1 MRGGESSFWSQ
12 APFARLLLPLVAGM
26 CVPDMKSGADILT
39 GAALSGLCLYYFIPS
54 FRLSWRWRKVPL
66 WMIIILYAVLGN
78 ERMTAAR
85 QNVEMPENYQGE
97 EIWCCVGVLEP
108 PVDKPHSRQC
118 AVRILQCASE
128 PAFVRRKAVLY
139 LAPGDESDSLLP
151 SDRIWIHTSL
161 EDFENFTEDF
171 DYHSYMK
178 NKGYTA
184 RAYVRNSQW
193 RKMNAGETLRGSCRT
208 PGAKAL
214 LYRELWVERYR
225 YYGIENENLALI
237 SALSLGK
244 KDGLD
249 AALRDRFASAGVSHI
264 LAVSGMHVGIV
275 YLFVDKILALFFMIL
290 GRGTARFGMSA
301 DRRRGIQQTAERFR
315 RLGVVA
321 VLWMYAFLTGLSP
334 SVIRSV
340 TMFSLSS
347 AAFCLGRRTTS
358 WNSLC
363 VTAFLM
369 LCVRPLFL
377 FDLSFQMSFAA
388 VASILIFLP
397 PFQHACRLPLADAE
411 LPEILAAAPVA
422 ERLPGL
428 VPFRRRMLQILTG
441 LKNYF
446 LTLMLMSLA
455 AQMGTAPL
463 SLRYFH
469 QFPNYFLLGNLLL
482 VPLAVGLTYG
492 ALAFLCLSLLPSAVF
507 GGFCRISAFLLCQG
521 LDFFRKYAAWVDGI
535 PGACE
540 ENLLFS
546 LAGVLELYAVLCLLF
561 VLFRNRRY
569 HYELERSENSLKSR
583 WRHRRNVRT
592 WGQKPKSQ

>member
-1 MRGGESSFWSQ
+1 MFGGESSFGSQ
-12 APFARLLLPLVAGM
+12 APFARILLPLVAGM
-26 CVPDMKSGADILT
+26 CLPDLESGADILS
-39 GAALSGLCLYYFIPS
+39 GAALSGLCLYYLIPS
-54 FRLSWRWRKVPL
+54 FRLSWRWRKVPV
-66 WMIIILYAVLGN
+66 WMIVILYAVLGN
-78 ERMTAAR
+78 ERMSAAR
-85 QNVEMPENYQGE
+85 QNVEMPENYHGE
-97 EIWCCVGVLEP
+97 EIWCCAVVLEP
-108 PVDKPHSRQC
+108 LVDKPRSRQC
-118 AVRILQCASE
+118 AVRVVQCASE
-128 PAFVRRKAVLY
+128 PALVRRKAVLY
-139 LAPGDESDSLLP
+139 LEPGEESASLLP
-151 SDRIWIHTSL
+151 ADRIWIHVAW
-161 EDFENFTEDF
+161 EDFENFSEDF

-184 RAYVRNSQW
+184 RAYVRSSQW
-193 RKMNAGETLRGSCRT
+193 RKMSVGEMLRGPCRT
-208 PGAKAL
+208 LGAQAL
-214 LYRELWVERYR
+214 LYREHWVERYR
-225 YYGIENENLALI
+225 YYGIDNENLALV

-244 KDGLD
+244 KDELD
-249 AALRDRFASAGVSHI
+249 ETLRDRFASAGVSHI

-275 YLFVDKILALFFMIL
+275 YLFVDKILALLFMTL
-290 GRGTARFGMSA
+290 GKTTARFRMST
-301 DRRRGIQQTAERFR
+301 DRRRRIRQTVECFR
-315 RLGVVA
+315 RLCVVA

-388 VASILIFLP
+388 VASILVFLP
-397 PFQHACRLPLADAE
+397 PFQHACRLPEVGAE
-411 LPEILAAAPVA
+411 LPEMLAAAPVA
-422 ERLPGL
+422 VRHPDLI
-428 VPFRRRMLQILTG
+428 PFRRRMRQVLVG
-441 LKNYF
+441 LGNYF

-455 AQMGTAPL
+455 AQLGTAPL
-463 SLRYFH
+463 SVRYFH

-507 GGFCRISAFLLCQG
+507 GVFCRMIAFLLSQG
-521 LDFFRKYAAWVDGI
+521 LDFFRNYAAWVDGI

-546 LAGVLELYAVLCLLF
+546 LGGMLELYAALCLLY
-561 VLFRNRRY
+561 VLFRSRRY
-569 HYELERSENSLKSR
+569 HYELERSENRLKSR
-583 WRHRRNVRT
+583 RRHRRNVRT
-592 WGQKPKSQ
+592 WRSKTGS